1 MVLKISGFF
10 EGAFHR
16 YYLMHYYHVLSI
28 WDALRDLGS
37 FVQYKTSKNTYG
49 AGTSTIV
56 AGKSLQLY

>member
-16 YYLMHYYHVLSI
+16 YYLMHYYHVLPI

-37 FVQYKTSKNTYG
+37 FVQYKKSKNTHG
-49 AGTSTIV
+49 AV
-56 AGKSLQLY
+56 LL